1 MATMF
6 RPEDGG
12 DGKGIEI
19 KSKSELVKLLYDN
32 KGKLLE
38 ALKRFALGELSTMK
52 DVISFIVEE
61 RMLEENIAVTKGELV
76 ERLKKVVE
84 IDLASFSGK
93 LKEKL
98 SLEMSKNEPK
108 SAFETPQSATLKDAL
123 SNKVLAEI
131 AATFF

>member
-1 MATMF
+1 MANML

-38 ALKRFALGELSTMK
+38 ALKRYAFGELSTMK

-98 SLEMSKNEPK
+98 SSEMSKNEPK
-108 SAFETPQSATLKDAL
+108 STFETPQAPTLKDAL
-123 SNKVLAEI
+123 SNKVLAEM